1 MAMRDLVEGECGSA
15 NPLMK
20 LATHFTQDQSFH
32 QVSKCLLSFY
42 HNCYPMPKFVHS
54 FERAALNFF
63 WTLYPLC
70 HNSSMHILYTSF
82 CTFPMIKVRRI

>member
-42 HNCYPMPKFVHS
+42 HNCYPMPEFVHS

-63 WTLYPLC
+63 LDPLP
-70 HNSSMHILYTSF
+70 LTS
-82 CTFPMIKVRRI
+82 